1 MKKANNMKKVS
12 FIYSRNKLDFKK
24 YSKITKYDDII
35 SYHDIITK
43 LVKND
48 DYNDRPSEIVV
59 NTYLRKKILKAMT
72 DEKVGH
78 VIYALKE
85 LDVSTINSI
94 IEIMENYNSS
104 DDLSVKLVVIKHKKF
119 SVDIDKDSEINSV
132 FSDIIFSEL

>member
-1 MKKANNMKKVS
+1 MKKVS

-24 YSKITKYDDII
+24 YSKITDYDDII

-48 DYNDRPSEIVV
+48 DDNDRPSEIVV

-72 DEKVGH
+72 DENVGH

-85 LDVSTINSI
+85 LDISTIKSI
-94 IEIMENYNSS
+94 IEIMEDYNSS
-104 DDLSVKLVVIKHKKF
+104 EDLSVKLVVIKHKKF
-119 SVDIDKDSEINSV
+119 SVEIDEDSEINSI
-132 FSDIIFSEL
+132 FSDISFSEL

>member
-1 MKKANNMKKVS
+1 MKKVS

-24 YSKITKYDDII
+24 YSKITDYDDII

-48 DYNDRPSEIVV
+48 DDNDRPSEIVV

-72 DEKVGH
+72 DENVGH

-85 LDVSTINSI
+85 LDVSTIKSI
-94 IEIMENYNSS
+94 IEIMEDYNSS
-104 DDLSVKLVVIKHKKF
+104 EDLSVKLIVIKHKKF
-119 SVDIDKDSEINSV
+119 SVEIEEDSEINSI
-132 FSDIIFSEL
+132 FSDVSFSEL

>member
-1 MKKANNMKKVS
+1 MKKVS

>member
-1 MKKANNMKKVS
+1 MKKVS

-24 YSKITKYDDII
+24 YSKITEYDDII

-72 DEKVGH
+72 DENVGH

-85 LDVSTINSI
+85 LDVSTIKSI
-94 IEIMENYNSS
+94 IEIMEDYNSS
-104 DDLSVKLVVIKHKKF
+104 EDLSVKLIVIKHKKF
-119 SVDIDKDSEINSV
+119 SVEIEEDSEINSI
-132 FSDIIFSEL
+132 FSDVSFSEL

>member
-1 MKKANNMKKVS
+1 MKKVS

-24 YSKITKYDDII
+24 YSKITEYDDII

-85 LDVSTINSI
+85 LDVSTISSI
-94 IEIMENYNSS
+94 IEIMEDYNSS

>member
-1 MKKANNMKKVS
+1 MKKVS

-24 YSKITKYDDII
+24 YSKITDYDDII

-48 DYNDRPSEIVV
+48 DDNDRPSEIVV

-72 DEKVGH
+72 DENVGH

-85 LDVSTINSI
+85 LDISTIKSI
-94 IEIMENYNSS
+94 IEIMEDYNSS
-104 DDLSVKLVVIKHKKF
+104 EDLSVKLVVIKHKKF
-119 SVDIDKDSEINSV
+119 SVEIDKDSEINSI
-132 FSDIIFSEL
+132 FSDISFSEL

>member
-1 MKKANNMKKVS
+1 MKKVS

-24 YSKITKYDDII
+24 YSKITEYDDII

-48 DYNDRPSEIVV
+48 DDNDRPSEIVV

-72 DEKVGH
+72 DENVGH

-85 LDVSTINSI
+85 LDVSTIKSI
-94 IEIMENYNSS
+94 IEIMEDYNSS
-104 DDLSVKLVVIKHKKF
+104 EDLSVKLIVIKHKKF
-119 SVDIDKDSEINSV
+119 SVEIDKDGEINSI
-132 FSDIIFSEL
+132 FSDISFSEL

>member
-1 MKKANNMKKVS
+1 MKKVS

-24 YSKITKYDDII
+24 YYKITEYDDII

-85 LDVSTINSI
+85 LDVSTISSI
-94 IEIMENYNSS
+94 IEIMEDYNSS

>member
-1 MKKANNMKKVS
+1 MKKVS

-24 YSKITKYDDII
+24 YSKITEYDDII

-48 DYNDRPSEIVV
+48 DDNDRPSEIVV

-72 DEKVGH
+72 DENVGH

-85 LDVSTINSI
+85 LDVSTIKSI
-94 IEIMENYNSS
+94 IEIMEDYNSS
-104 DDLSVKLVVIKHKKF
+104 EDLSVKLVVIKHKKF
-119 SVDIDKDSEINSV
+119 SVEIDEDSEINSI
-132 FSDIIFSEL
+132 FSDISFSEL

>member
-1 MKKANNMKKVS
+1 MKANNMKKVS

-24 YSKITKYDDII
+24 YSKITEYDDII

-48 DYNDRPSEIVV
+48 DDNDRPSEIVV

-72 DEKVGH
+72 DENVGH

-85 LDVSTINSI
+85 LDVSTIKSI
-94 IEIMENYNSS
+94 IEIMEDYNSS
-104 DDLSVKLVVIKHKKF
+104 EDLSVKLVVIKHKKF
-119 SVDIDKDSEINSV
+119 SVEIDEDSEINSI
-132 FSDIIFSEL
+132 FSDISFSEL